1 MRMQTHENL
10 YSPPRIAGRSRRV
23 FPVGVSCLLAW
34 CRLAARHF
42 ACMAEL
48 RRGLARLVEMDDRM
62 LRDIGLSR
70 DDVYG
75 LAGDRATPWSEYRW
89 LPFGVCHWLRR

>member
-1 MRMQTHENL
+1 
-10 YSPPRIAGRSRRV
+10 
-23 FPVGVSCLLAW
+23 
-34 CRLAARHF
+34 
-42 ACMAEL
+42 MAEL